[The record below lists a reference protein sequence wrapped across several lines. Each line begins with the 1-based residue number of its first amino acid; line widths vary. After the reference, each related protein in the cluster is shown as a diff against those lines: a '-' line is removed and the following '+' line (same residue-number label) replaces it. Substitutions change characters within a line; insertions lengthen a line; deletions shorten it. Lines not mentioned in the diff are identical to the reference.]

1 MTAIENSKRHR
12 APVFVLGSPRSGTT
26 LLYDMLLSAGGFAI
40 YLAEANVFNLLVPR
54 FGDPADPANRR
65 KLINAWLDSKLFRAT
80 GLDRESIARKLFDE
94 CRSAGDFLRIV
105 MDEMARGQGMQRW
118 AENSPEGL
126 LHLATIK
133 KLVPDALIV
142 HILRDGRDV
151 AMSLGRVRY
160 LRPFPWEERHSPLAA
175 GVYWEWIVQQGRE
188 AGRRLGQDYLEVR
201 FEDLITSPDATLRQ
215 IGDFICHD
223 LSYDRIV
230 QVGYGSVTN
239 PNTSFSDSGNETR
252 FNPVGRWK
260 TGLPAHQLDR
270 LEAMISQ
277 TLAELGY
284 PLSNGE
290 NPPPTSLLATFE
302 RSAYRGY
309 FETKQWFKRN
319 PVIRSLRPELTGPE
333 IDGIVLAEDHP
344 PHIQEPGSVAIA
356 GVADSGKP
364 CRRTL

>member
-1 MTAIENSKRHR
+1 MAAIENSKRHR

-26 LLYDMLLSAGGFAI
+26 LLYDMLLSAGGFAV

-54 FGDPADPANRR
+54 FGDPADPAKRR
-65 KLINAWLDSKLFRAT
+65 KLIDAWLDSKLFRAT
-80 GLDRESIARKLFDE
+80 GLNRESISKALFE
-94 CRSAGDFLRIV
+94 GCRDAGGFLRIV
-105 MDEMARGQGMQRW
+105 MDEMTRAQGVRRW

-126 LHLATIK
+126 LHLTSIK

-160 LRPFPWEERHSPLAA
+160 LRPFPWEERQSPLAA

-188 AGRRLGQDYLEVR
+188 AGRKMGDDYLEVH
-201 FEDLITSPDATLRQ
+201 FEDLIASPQSTLKQ

-239 PNTSFSDSGNETR
+239 PNTSFGGTTGEAQ

-260 TGLPAHQLDR
+260 AGLAPQQLRR
-270 LEAMISQ
+270 LEAMIGR
-277 TLAELGY
+277 TLIDLGY
-284 PLSNGE
+284 PLSSGRS
-290 NPPPTSLLATFE
+290 PAPLSLMNECE

-319 PVIRSLRPELTGPE
+319 SMIRSLRPELTGRE
-333 IDGIVLAEDHP
+333 IDEIVLAEDHP
-344 PHIQEPGSVAIA
+344 PHIKEPASMAIA
-356 GVADSGKP
+356 GTTDSGHP
-364 CRRTL
+364 R